1 MSTFSKQGS
10 EPAAFLNLWCGRMVV
25 HLGRRGSSDD
35 SKSSKPRL
43 YVVRGEMAEEAHCV
57 QVAQQHFTIFL
68 EFYLNL
74 KSKSFKSVIS

>member
-1 MSTFSKQGS
+1 
-10 EPAAFLNLWCGRMVV
+10 MVV
-25 HLGRRGSSDD
+25 HLGRRGSGDD

-57 QVAQQHFTIFL
+57 QVAQHFTIFL

-74 KSKSFKSVIS
+74 K